1 MPEAVMEAR
10 ISITFDWGNVFLTVA
25 EARELRDQLDDAL
38 PLEDDVVY
46 NKGGSFGFA
55 PATQNEEENDCE

>member
-10 ISITFDWGNVFLTVA
+10 ISVAFDWGNVFLSIG
-25 EARELRDQLDDAL
+25 EARELRDQLEDAL
-38 PLEDDVVY
+38 PPDDITY

-55 PATQNEEENDCE
+55 APDEERSHEDD